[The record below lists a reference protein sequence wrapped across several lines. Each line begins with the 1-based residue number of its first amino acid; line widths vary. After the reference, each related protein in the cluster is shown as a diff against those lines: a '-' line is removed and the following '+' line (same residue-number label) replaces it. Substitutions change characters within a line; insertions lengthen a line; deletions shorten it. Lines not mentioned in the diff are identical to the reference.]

1 MGESTLSLTLD
12 GTALGLSG
20 DIRAELSKQ
29 KINEE
34 WLLEGAR
41 FTVQGTEIALSGLVY
56 GQSSEIS
63 PAPTTVQYDLTGV
76 GSLGASLIKS
86 LTDVQTGSLS
96 LKDNI
101 CLQGTVTM
109 EAEVLFIKVELP
121 IAVKVCIQPQTEEGL
136 VVNVRLDYEKAS
148 LNSGG
153 ATVDLT
159 VKNGQ
164 MYIKRVTEGSWL
176 KPGTTEKRVVPLED
190 FQDKDEMGE
199 AVGFMLNSSLM
210 SMFMPEIS
218 TDEDADF
225 GDFIN
230 SFECADNST
239 EITLNGTALLGDDFS
254 AINVTLN
261 TEGGSLQTIG
271 FDTKVMSISTVSG
284 SLTLCEK

>member
-1 MGESTLSLTLD
+1 MSL
-12 GTALGLSG
+12 
-20 DIRAELSKQ
+20 
-29 KINEE
+29 
-34 WLLEGAR
+34 
-41 FTVQGTEIALSGLVY
+41 TVQGMEIAMSDLGY
-56 GQSSEIS
+56 GAVPDIPSV
-63 PAPTTVQYDLTGV
+63 PTKLYDLTGV

-109 EAEVLFIKVELP
+109 EAEVLFFNIELP
-121 IAVKVCIQPQTEEGL
+121 IEVWACIRSQTDEGMI
-136 VVNVRLDYEKAS
+136 VNVHLKYSKVSLLNNGAAS
-148 LNSGG
+148 
-153 ATVDLT
+153 VDLT
-159 VKNGQ
+159 VKNGR
-164 MYIKRVTEGSWL
+164 MYIKRVTDGSL
-176 KPGTTEKRVVPLED
+176 FKPSKTETMEVPLED
-190 FQDKDEMGE
+190 FQDKDKMGK
-199 AVGFMLNSSLM
+199 AVDFMLNSSLI
-210 SMFMPEIS
+210 STFMPEIS
-218 TDEDADF
+218 SDEDADI

-284 SLTLCEK
+284 SLTLCEKENMENVPTDISGEFSEDGETGE